1 MRRAEILLAV
11 AIAVVFAPTALA
23 LARVWGEVEHY
34 SHGPLVVLAAG
45 MLAYGVAR
53 RSRLAI
59 EPDRRGG
66 VLLAG
71 ALALLGAG
79 VAIGSTA
86 WQGVALVAAIAGG
99 VLALRGRAW
108 LRALAF
114 PIGFLLFAVPVPN
127 EWLSPVVV
135 RLLLFVSTGATA
147 LLQQLGVPVLREGN
161 VMILPGGESLF
172 VAEACSGLTSLVTL
186 VPIAALVAYVAPLP
200 LAARLALVA
209 LSVPIAM
216 ATNLL
221 RVVALTLGAL
231 RFGADRATGEPVHG
245 LVGLAVYAVASLA
258 LIAVARAL
266 SAATGRAR

>member
-1 MRRAEILLAV
+1 
-11 AIAVVFAPTALA
+11 
-23 LARVWGEVEHY
+23 
-34 SHGPLVVLAAG
+34 
-45 MLAYGVAR
+45 
-53 RSRLAI
+53 
-59 EPDRRGG
+59 
-66 VLLAG
+66 
-71 ALALLGAG
+71 
-79 VAIGSTA
+79 
-86 WQGVALVAAIAGG
+86 
-99 VLALRGRAW
+99 
-108 LRALAF
+108 
-114 PIGFLLFAVPVPN
+114 VPN